1 VKRQPLPIVMH
12 RSAQGFPPP
21 PPDQTRGLCRGLA
34 GALRAKAGSRVRLG
48 VVLLMA
54 VAAVLASGCGKKGPP
69 LPPIVR
75 LPAPPGPFVARRLG
89 AVVWLQVRIPVAN
102 ADKTTPA
109 DIERV
114 DVYALTGAA
123 ADAEAIFKSGTRVVS
138 IPVRKPA
145 EEDRESGPKG
155 RRDLVPPA
163 ERPAPP
169 PRPAASM
176 ATGFDQGDTVVV
188 TEPLGPEQFREVA
201 TTAPAT
207 KKPEMP
213 AAWKFA
219 RWSPPMPPGPSAL
232 PVRTYAAVGI
242 NHKGQKGT
250 ASARQAV
257 VLAAPASAPAAPTIT
272 YIEKAFSVEWTPAAD
287 ALPPIP
293 PGDLI
298 EARPTGARQVV
309 GAYNVYEVPA
319 PASGASG
326 AGAPAPPAPGGRMPT
341 PVNAKPLAGPP
352 LVDER
357 MEFGTPRCYV
367 VRAVT
372 FYGAQPIEGDASPVT
387 CTTPVDTFPP
397 AAPTSLRA
405 VAGEHVVSLIWDANR
420 EADLAGY
427 LVLRSELPD
436 GSFVPLTPE
445 PIADPTFNDTTVKPG
460 VRYAYVVV
468 AVDASKNRSAPS
480 NRVEEAGR

>member
-1 VKRQPLPIVMH
+1 VPL
-12 RSAQGFPPP
+12 
-21 PPDQTRGLCRGLA
+21 
-34 GALRAKAGSRVRLG
+34 
-48 VVLLMA
+48 LLA
-54 VAAVLASGCGKKGPP
+54 VAVVFAPGCGKKGPP

-75 LPAPPGPFVARRLG
+75 LPAPPDPFVARRLG
-89 AVVWLQVRIPVAN
+89 AGAWLQVRIPVAN

-123 ADAEAIFKSGTRVVS
+123 ADAEAIFKSGTRVAS

-169 PRPAASM
+169 PRPVASM
-176 ATGFDQGDTVVV
+176 ETGFDQGDTVVV
-188 TEPLGPEQFREVA
+188 TEPLGPEQCREVTLMA
-201 TTAPAT
+201 HPKTKPTPAWT
-207 KKPEMP
+207 
-213 AAWKFA
+213 FA
-219 RWSPPMPPGPSAL
+219 SWSPPMPSPPPPL
-232 PVRTYAAVGI
+232 PVRVYVAVGI

-257 VLAAPASAPAAPTIT
+257 VLAAPASAPSAPTIT
-272 YIEKAFSVEWTPAAD
+272 YTEKALSIAWMPPTDAHPPVPA
-287 ALPPIP
+287 
-293 PGDLI
+293 GDLL

-309 GAYNVYEVPA
+309 GAYNVYEVPPA
-319 PASGASG
+319 ASGTSG
-326 AGAPAPPAPGGRMPT
+326 AGASTAPVPGGRMPT

-372 FYGAQPIEGDASPVT
+372 FYGTRPVESEPSPVT
-387 CTTPVDTFPP
+387 CATPVDTFPP

-405 VAGEHVVSLIWDANR
+405 VAGEHVVSLIWDAVR

-427 LVLRSELPD
+427 LVLRSEVPD
-436 GSFVPLTPE
+436 GTFVPLTAE
-445 PIADPTFNDTTVKPG
+445 PITDTTFNDTTAKPG

-468 AVDASKNRSAPS
+468 AVDTSKNRSAPS